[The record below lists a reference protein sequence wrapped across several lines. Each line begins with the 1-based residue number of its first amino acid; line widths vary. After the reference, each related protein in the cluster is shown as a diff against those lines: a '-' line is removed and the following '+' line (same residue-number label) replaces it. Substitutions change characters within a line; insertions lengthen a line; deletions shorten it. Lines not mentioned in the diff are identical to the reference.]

1 MNTPDS
7 LSTCFTP
14 DKQTVPDYFS
24 KATDLAKSTG
34 MNATCVQA
42 AQSSGSSGSVSANID
57 TPFGSAGGQASYLQY
72 KRNMA
77 QSGCGQFALNLSN
90 TMNDVSTINCT
101 IQKNS
106 TEVDA
111 GQISGNSL
119 TYKTLPLTTA
129 EQTNQ
134 SKISQAIITAQT
146 NIMQLAANPNLS
158 PQQIQKLTQLNQ
170 SAMDTYKIILA
181 TYSRDVNITNS
192 TINQTVIS
200 HLASGIS
207 ITDAAASTIADKQST
222 VAQST
227 AENKLAQ
234 DLGVDAL
241 SPESKSVIQ
250 QNIKNNQ
257 YFSNQNVQDT
267 VNKVKLTQGTNNSIS
282 ITVPGNIN
290 ITNSTISQ
298 SIAAD
303 MVVKALI
310 GNATNAGLQVVSDIT
325 SSAVGTIA
333 SNGKSAGSD
342 ALIKEMGKAN
352 AAAIAAGKVSYGM
365 GGLMALIIIVILGLG
380 FGVVK
385 TGSAVMNNSIFIIA
399 LVSIVVGI
407 GFVTKSGV
415 SYKVLGSVLI
425 LFGIAGIVFG
435 GVMKMRLK
443 A

>member
-14 DKQTVPDYFS
+14 AKETVPDYFS

-241 SPESKSVIQ
+241 SP
-250 QNIKNNQ
+250 
-257 YFSNQNVQDT
+257 
-267 VNKVKLTQGTNNSIS
+267 
-282 ITVPGNIN
+282 
-290 ITNSTISQ
+290 
-298 SIAAD
+298 
-303 MVVKALI
+303 
-310 GNATNAGLQVVSDIT
+310 
-325 SSAVGTIA
+325 
-333 SNGKSAGSD
+333 
-342 ALIKEMGKAN
+342 
-352 AAAIAAGKVSYGM
+352 
-365 GGLMALIIIVILGLG
+365 
-380 FGVVK
+380 
-385 TGSAVMNNSIFIIA
+385 
-399 LVSIVVGI
+399 
-407 GFVTKSGV
+407 
-415 SYKVLGSVLI
+415 
-425 LFGIAGIVFG
+425 
-435 GVMKMRLK
+435 
-443 A
+443 